1 MTTMDSALRSLDS
14 WEAKL
19 KELTEQQNSL
29 ISADASIEEINKV
42 QEEIDNAYVQID
54 YQKEKLA
61 NSVEEN
67 SSLKQQLDSYN
78 SMLQANKAL
87 GNDIKDRYEVETQL
101 SEEEQAILDKATS
114 IASEYLNIGKN
125 VNTAKGEVD
134 GLTDSVGDLAEETD
148 KATSSMKKLNQD
160 YEVIDY
166 GCKNT
171 ESVDYPDYA
180 FKLGEAL
187 TNKEI
192 DFGIAICGSGIGI
205 SIACNKVKGIRAARV
220 TNIEDV
226 IETRTDNDANIICLN
241 EKMNEIDAYNL
252 IISFITTPF
261 SNIDRH
267 IRRINKIKEYEVKN
281 EC

>member
-1 MTTMDSALRSLDS
+1 MKLGITSDHRGYN
-14 WEAKL
+14 L
-19 KELTEQQNSL
+19 KEELIKMLT
-29 ISADASIEEINKV
+29 K
-42 QEEIDNAYVQID
+42 
-54 YQKEKLA
+54 
-61 NSVEEN
+61 
-67 SSLKQQLDSYN
+67 
-78 SMLQANKAL
+78 
-87 GNDIKDRYEVETQL
+87 
-101 SEEEQAILDKATS
+101 
-114 IASEYLNIGKN
+114 
-125 VNTAKGEVD
+125 
-134 GLTDSVGDLAEETD
+134 
-148 KATSSMKKLNQD
+148 D

-205 SIACNKVKGIRAARV
+205 SIACNKVKGVRAARV
-220 TNIEDV
+220 INIEDV

-241 EKMNEIDAYNL
+241 EKMDVTDAYNL

-281 EC
+281 EH

>member
-1 MTTMDSALRSLDS
+1 MKLGITSDHRGYN
-14 WEAKL
+14 L
-19 KELTEQQNSL
+19 KEELIKMLT
-29 ISADASIEEINKV
+29 K
-42 QEEIDNAYVQID
+42 
-54 YQKEKLA
+54 
-61 NSVEEN
+61 
-67 SSLKQQLDSYN
+67 
-78 SMLQANKAL
+78 
-87 GNDIKDRYEVETQL
+87 
-101 SEEEQAILDKATS
+101 
-114 IASEYLNIGKN
+114 
-125 VNTAKGEVD
+125 
-134 GLTDSVGDLAEETD
+134 
-148 KATSSMKKLNQD
+148 D

-205 SIACNKVKGIRAARV
+205 SIACNKVKGVRAARV
-220 TNIEDV
+220 INIEDV

-241 EKMNEIDAYNL
+241 EKMDVIDAYNL

-281 EC
+281 EH